1 MSTTLS
7 ANFTLTGSGSIFI
20 DDSVGTISESTGIGT
35 GIVPSLSR
43 ALEYG
48 TTLNK
53 ATKWYR
59 AVHTI
64 APNST
69 LSLDLTGALLSPQ
82 NETLTFSFIRAVLV
96 VNLSPARTINV
107 GPLGVTN
114 AFQGPIKG
122 SSQSYYEFRDW
133 HHWVASVDYPITA
146 SSNDI
151 YPIKNDDSDSSGLSA
166 NVFVWIL
173 GT

>member
-7 ANFTLTGSGSIFI
+7 ANFALTGTGSIFI
-20 DDSVGTISESTGIGT
+20 DDSIGTVSESTGIGT

-59 AVHTI
+59 GNHNI
-64 APNST
+64 AANST
-69 LSLDLTGALLSPQ
+69 LQLDLTGALLNSVG
-82 NETLTFSFIRAVLV
+82 ETLTFNTIRAILV
-96 VNLSPARTINV
+96 VNLSPTRTLNV

-114 AFQGPIKG
+114 AFSGPIKG
-122 SSQSYYEFRDW
+122 SNAAYVEFKDW
-133 HHWVASVDYPITA
+133 HHWVASIEYPIVA
-146 SSNDI
+146 GSNDI
-151 YPIKNDDSDSSGLSA
+151 YPIKNNDTDSSGLTA
-166 NVFVWIL
+166 NVYVWIL